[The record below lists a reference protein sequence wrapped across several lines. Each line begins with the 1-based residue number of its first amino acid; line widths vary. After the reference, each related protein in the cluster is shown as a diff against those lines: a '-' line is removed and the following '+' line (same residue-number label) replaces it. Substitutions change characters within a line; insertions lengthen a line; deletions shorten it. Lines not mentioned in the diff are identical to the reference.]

1 MTVSMVRKDC
11 NRNSSNERA
20 LRAALNRPGSMCR
33 FFLPM
38 IFMIDALLNILV
50 LGRGSLLPAH

>member
-1 MTVSMVRKDC
+1 MARKDC

-20 LRAALNRPGSMCR
+20 SRAALNRPGSMCR

-38 IFMIDALLNILV
+38 IFMIDALLDILV